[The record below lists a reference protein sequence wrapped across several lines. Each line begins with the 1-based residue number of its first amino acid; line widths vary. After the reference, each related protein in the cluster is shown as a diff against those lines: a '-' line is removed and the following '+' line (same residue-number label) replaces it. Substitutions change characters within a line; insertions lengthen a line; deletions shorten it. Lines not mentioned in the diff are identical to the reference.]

1 MTEKISVVGT
11 GRMGSLAIEIIS
23 QTDGLELHSALNS
36 KSSLDEIDGADTVID
51 FTRFDVSKDVVNR
64 ALSNRQNII
73 IGTSGWSEDAI
84 ESIQQSIGD
93 SSVLLVPNFSLGSML
108 LQMFSA
114 SAAKFFDSVEI
125 IEGHHPHKIDSPSG
139 TAVRTAELM
148 ASSRGSDFD
157 SPNTDQKA
165 RGESVRGIPIHS
177 LRMQGVSAMQEVHLG
192 NDFESIKLSHNT
204 NSHQAYAKGM
214 QLAMLSVSRMSGLNI
229 GLSSLI
235 EQ

>member
-1 MTEKISVVGT
+1 MAETISVVGT
-11 GRMGSLAIEIIS
+11 GRMGSLAIEIIE
-23 QTDGLELHSALNS
+23 QTEGLELHSRLDS
-36 KSSLDEIDGADTVID
+36 KSSLDEINGADTVID
-51 FTRFDVSKDVVNR
+51 FTKFEVSKQVVEK
-64 ALSNRQNII
+64 ALANGQHVI
-73 IGTSGWSEDAI
+73 IGTSGWDEGAV
-84 ESIQQSIGD
+84 ESIRHLIGD
-93 SSVLLVPNFSLGSML
+93 SSVLLVPNFSVGSML

-148 ASSRGSDFD
+148 AEARGSEFV

-165 RGESVRGIPIHS
+165 RGESVKGIPIHS
-177 LRMQGVSAMQEVHLG
+177 MRMQGVSAMQEVHLG
-192 NDFESIKLSHNT
+192 NEFESIKLSHNT

-214 QLAMLSVSRMSGLNI
+214 QLAMLSVSRMRGLNI